1 MQGTFLMEGYYKDPK
16 ATKETLVDG
25 WLHTGDQGYID
36 EDGFLYITGR
46 VKDLFKTSKGK
57 FIEPL
62 PLEYYFGKFNEFEQ
76 ICIVGLGNPQPMLL
90 VSLSEIG
97 EKISKTDFK
106 TNFTEELNKIN
117 TKLDAYKKIS
127 KIIVVKDSWTVDN
140 GLVTPTLKVKRP
152 MIDKRYMGNYLK
164 WHEEQSSIIWE

>member
-25 WLHTGDQGYID
+25 WLHTGDQGYLD

-140 GLVTPTLKVKRP
+140 GLVTLSL
-152 MIDKRYMGNYLK
+152 I
-164 WHEEQSSIIWE
+164 HI